1 MLNSRQLRYFFLIPL
16 AVVFIGTAGF
26 MVIEKLSFLDA
37 LYFTIATIAT
47 VGYGDIHP
55 VTAAGKVFAIIIII
69 FGIGTFLALVTGVT
83 QVFLQRRQLILNR
96 ERIHML
102 VGVFFTEAG
111 NDLLR
116 IFTGFDPHIGS
127 VRKEFLVT
135 ADWTPQKFLDLKK
148 RLTGYEYKI
157 DPSVLDLEKM
167 AAFLQARGD
176 LLIRELENTD
186 LIENENFTGLL
197 WATVHLRDEL
207 AARPGYKNLPRADI
221 AHLANDAKR
230 AYGLLTLQW
239 IDYMQFLKAKY
250 PFLFSLALRTN
261 PFVEN
266 PDAMIKG

>member
-1 MLNSRQLRYFFLIPL
+1 MFNSRQLRYFFLIPL
-16 AVVFIGTAGF
+16 AVVCIGTAGF
-26 MVIEKLSFLDA
+26 MVIEKLSFLDS

-55 VTAAGKVFAIIIII
+55 VTVAGKIFAIVIIVI
-69 FGIGTFLALVTGVT
+69 GIGTFLAMVTGLT

-96 ERIHML
+96 QRIQML

-116 IFTGFDPHIGS
+116 IFSGFDPNIAT
-127 VRKEFLVT
+127 VRKDFLVT
-135 ADWTPQKFLDLKK
+135 ADWTPEKYLELKK
-148 RLTGYEYKI
+148 RLNNYEYKI
-157 DPSVLDLEKM
+157 DPSSIELEKIHG
-167 AAFLQARGD
+167 FLHAKGD
-176 LLIRELENTD
+176 LLVRQLENAD

-207 AARPGYKNLPRADI
+207 AARPGLKTLPKEDV
-221 AHLANDAKR
+221 AHIANDAKR
-230 AYGLLTLQW
+230 SYKLLTLQW
-239 IDYMQFLKAKY
+239 IDYLQFLKLKY

-266 PDAMIKG
+266 PDVVIKQ